1 MRGLHYGVVAA
12 AVVGLAAT
20 AVGSAFGAGGIV
32 KAPTVG
38 GGPIAKIC
46 GDLPTRAQCL
56 DSSYLE
62 LCGARN
68 SAVCAPTVATGAAAA
83 CTR

>member
-38 GGPIAKIC
+38 AGPIAKILFLLEQNRHRRELAAKI
-46 GDLPTRAQCL
+46 DLMLTSVR
-56 DSSYLE
+56 
-62 LCGARN
+62 
-68 SAVCAPTVATGAAAA
+68 
-83 CTR
+83 